1 MNVCGRDIKIK
12 GRIVRIG
19 RLAHEGFELLDDPET
34 AVAELQKSPK
44 GIDLFTFMPKLPHT
58 EQKYNYAFELDNVA
72 ALPVTT
78 YDQWWTKQIDGKTR
92 NMVRRGEKKG
102 VTLREVT
109 FDDAFAKGIWEIY
122 NETPVRQGR
131 LFPHYGKD
139 FETVRK
145 MSATFMD
152 SSIFIGAYI
161 GEQLI
166 GFLKLTSDESRSQTA
181 VMHIISM
188 IQHRDKA
195 PTNALIAY
203 GVRACAGRKIPYIV
217 YSNFAYGNKQRDSLS
232 DFKENNG
239 FKRIDLPRYYV
250 PLTAKGQ
257 LAFRLGLHRS
267 LMDRIPESVTAKL
280 REYRNRWYDR
290 KFRDMTEISK
300 SQESSPQANSQ
311 TKAQENTDISEKVAA
326 TTK

>member
-1 MNVCGRDIKIK
+1 MNVCGRDLKIK
-12 GRIVRIG
+12 GRIVRTG
-19 RLAHEGFELLDDPET
+19 RLAHEGFELLDDPEE
-34 AVAELQKSPK
+34 AVAQLQKSPN

-58 EQKYNYAFELDNVA
+58 TPRFKYAFELDNVA
-72 ALPVTT
+72 ALPITT

-139 FETVRK
+139 FETVRN

-203 GVRACAGRKIPYIV
+203 GVRACADRKIPYIV

-250 PLTAKGQ
+250 PLTAKGRI
-257 LAFRLGLHRS
+257 AFRLGLHRS
-267 LMDRIPESVTAKL
+267 LMERIPEPVIAKL

-290 KFRDMTEISK
+290 KFRDVEISK
-300 SQESSPQANSQ
+300 NLESPSQAA
-311 TKAQENTDISEKVAA
+311 AQENMATPEKVAA